1 MGIWNK
7 AWKKGLTIVAPKP
20 SVNKSKLYKDMAE
33 SKIKM
38 MKDMGKFQKKVS
50 IDKYKEKKRVKY
62 KMYVRDLSLNV
73 ITGIDNKLDKIL
85 YNNK

>member
-38 MKDMGKFQKKVS
+38 MKDMGKFQKKVG
-50 IDKYKEKKRVKY
+50 IDKYKKKGGEKVY
-62 KMYVRDLSLNV
+62 K
-73 ITGIDNKLDKIL
+73 KIL
-85 YNNK
+85 KIDPGKP

>member
-20 SVNKSKLYKDMAE
+20 SVGKGKLHKDMAK

-38 MKDMGKFQKKVS
+38 LKDMGSFQKKVG
-50 IDKYKEKKRVKY
+50 IDKYKEKGGEKIY
-62 KMYVRDLSLNV
+62 K
-73 ITGIDNKLDKIL
+73 KIL
-85 YNNK
+85 KVDPGKP

>member
-38 MKDMGKFQKKVS
+38 MKDMGKFQKKVG
-50 IDKYKEKKRVKY
+50 IDEYKKKGGEKIYKKIEYLKNLKKKRFK
-62 KMYVRDLSLNV
+62 K
-73 ITGIDNKLDKIL
+73 KK
-85 YNNK
+85 